1 MHDRRDEFLLE
12 MYRQMFNDI
21 NRHIMVIWQ
30 SVGVL
35 VGALAIF
42 SLLEKHVISADI
54 AASIIVLLVAWLYG
68 HLYDAGYW
76 YNRNL
81 VIIANIERQF
91 LKKSDL
97 HDIHYYFGAHRQNN
111 KLIAHLRLQQVLALG
126 LAVLVLLFH
135 FLDRVAPGLKSSF
148 SAFDPQRTLPY
159 LFAVIGLLYARY
171 WKLNRDVAYSE
182 FVQNSPGI
190 SVHTPGIKYGAGHG
204 HTKGFWAKAV
214 RWCQKRMRVAARP

>member
-1 MHDRRDEFLLE
+1 MQDRRDEFLLE
-12 MYRQMFNDI
+12 IYRQMFNDI
-21 NRHIMVIWQ
+21 NRHIMVVWQ

-35 VGALAIF
+35 VGALALF

-81 VIIANIERQF
+81 AIIANIERQF
-91 LKKSDL
+91 LYASDL

-111 KLIAHLRLQQVLALG
+111 KLIAHLRLQQLLALG

-135 FLDRVAPGLKSSF
+135 FIDRVAPGLKSPF
-148 SAFDPQRTLPY
+148 SSFDPQRTLPY
-159 LFAVIGLLYARY
+159 IFAVIGLQYARY
-171 WKLNRDVAYSE
+171 WRSNRNAAYTE
-182 FVQNSPGI
+182 FLRHSPGI
-190 SVHTPGIKYGAGHG
+190 SVDTTGIEYGAGHG
-204 HTKGFWAKAV
+204 HNKGYWAKAKQWWQDWA
-214 RWCQKRMRVAARP
+214 RGAARR